1 MCSSSQESGTA
12 FIYCRRVCIINYYY
26 LGRWWAYVHQ
36 LRTRTTPTTSNAR
49 IDDLY
54 VQPYILQKYVMPQ
67 GESSELSWVPS
78 TRMYALAYIRRES
91 LSPMT
96 ALLSPTS
103 RCALAQGGRPPTP
116 RILWRRGVGFSNS
129 GSFGHYIRAAHYSCR
144 MSVAQEWHS
153 PGGYGS
159 TPPFVGIWVPPH
171 AARSAVRSTGV
182 R

>member
-1 MCSSSQESGTA
+1 M
-12 FIYCRRVCIINYYY
+12 
-26 LGRWWAYVHQ
+26 
-36 LRTRTTPTTSNAR
+36 
-49 IDDLY
+49 
-54 VQPYILQKYVMPQ
+54 QPYILQMYVMPQ
-67 GESSELSWVPS
+67 GGSSELSWVPS

-103 RCALAQGGRPPTP
+103 HSALAQGGRPPTP
-116 RILWRRGVGFSNS
+116 RILWRRGVGFSSS
-129 GSFGHYIRAAHYSCR
+129 GSFGHVTQAAYYSCR
-144 MSVAQEWHS
+144 MSDAQES
-153 PGGYGS
+153 RGPGGYGRS